1 MMHEFKDTPS
11 YVAEVAG
18 AVRAVVDR
26 ATEFEDA
33 TDRLCEVVETTAPA
47 DFDGHHEPFLTTK
60 LEDAQDACRRG
71 LSGVSEAMGALD
83 PSLVRTVAGCEGGA
97 ARCCI
102 CGAEIA
108 SPKGTT
114 IGQNKPWPISE
125 DFEESGPVCCG
136 DCDSAY
142 VTPARSMMKNLDSD
156 GLLDMAA
163 RMADLDCTSDAIHGV
178 LTLALEVRER
188 AMHAEAKKG
197 AEPTPLALATL
208 RFHDELSQVMD
219 DVIGVAY
226 LLGTH
231 ADGRDC
237 DGERHAVNML
247 STTLFDCAE
256 RVRATLDVIESMRS
270 EGGVH

>member
-1 MMHEFKDTPS
+1 MMHEFKDIPT

-26 ATEFEDA
+26 ASEFEAAADK
-33 TDRLCEVVETTAPA
+33 LCEVVETTAPA
-47 DFDGHHEPFLTTK
+47 DFDGHHEPFLITK
-60 LEDAQDACRRG
+60 LEDAQDAGRRG
-71 LSGVSEAMGALD
+71 LSGVSEAIGAID
-83 PSLVRTVAGCEGGA
+83 PSLVRRADSTV
-97 ARCCI
+97 RCCF
-102 CGAEIA
+102 CGKEIPSERA
-108 SPKGTT
+108 GH
-114 IGQNKPWPISE
+114 NPWPIIE
-125 DFEESGPVCCG
+125 DLEESGAVCCG

-142 VTPARSMMKNLDSD
+142 VTPARSMMKDLDSD

-163 RMADLDCTSDAIHGV
+163 RMADLDCTSEAIRGV
-178 LTLALEVRER
+178 LSLALEVRER

-219 DVIGVAY
+219 DVIGTAY

-231 ADGRDC
+231 ADGRVC
-237 DGERHAVNML
+237 DGERYAVNML
-247 STTLFDCAE
+247 STTLYDCAE

-270 EGGVH
+270 ESGVR

>member
-1 MMHEFKDTPS
+1 MMHEFKDVPD

-26 ATEFEDA
+26 ASEFEA
-33 TDRLCEVVETTAPA
+33 AADRLCEVVETTAPA

-71 LSGVSEAMGALD
+71 LGGVSEAIGAID
-83 PSLVRTVAGCEGGA
+83 PSRVRRADST
-97 ARCCI
+97 ARCCL
-102 CGAEIA
+102 CGKEIPSERA
-108 SPKGTT
+108 GH
-114 IGQNKPWPISE
+114 NPWPIIE
-125 DFEESGPVCCG
+125 DLEESGSVCCC
-136 DCDSAY
+136 DCDRAW
-142 VTPARSMMKNLDSD
+142 VTPARSMMKDLDSD

-163 RMADLDCTSDAIHGV
+163 RMADLDYTSEPIRGV
-178 LTLALEVRER
+178 LSLALEVRER
-188 AMHAEAKKG
+188 AMHAEPAKGTK
-197 AEPTPLALATL
+197 PTPLALATL

-237 DGERHAVNML
+237 DGERYAVNML
-247 STTLFDCAE
+247 STTLYDCAE
-256 RVRATLDVIESMRS
+256 RIEGTLDAIDSLRS
-270 EGGVH
+270 GSVVR

>member
-1 MMHEFKDTPS
+1 MTNEFKDVPT
-11 YVAEVAG
+11 YVATVAG
-18 AVRAVVDR
+18 AVRSVLDR

-33 TDRLCEVVETTAPA
+33 TEALCEIAATPAPA
-47 DFDGHHEPFLTTK
+47 GFDGRHEPFLITK
-60 LEDAQDACRRG
+60 LEDAQDACHRG
-71 LSGVSEAMGALD
+71 LGGVSEAIGALD

-114 IGQNKPWPISE
+114 IGQNNPWPISE
-125 DFEESGPVCCG
+125 DFEESGAVCCA
-136 DCDSAY
+136 DCDNAY
-142 VTPARSMMKNLDSD
+142 VTPARMMMKNLDSD

-163 RMADLDCTSDAIHGV
+163 RMADLDCTSEAIHGV

-188 AMHAEAKKG
+188 AMHAEPAKGTK
-197 AEPTPLALATL
+197 PTPLALETL

-219 DVIGVAY
+219 DITGVAY

-247 STTLFDCAE
+247 STTLYDCAE

-270 EGGVH
+270 EGGVR